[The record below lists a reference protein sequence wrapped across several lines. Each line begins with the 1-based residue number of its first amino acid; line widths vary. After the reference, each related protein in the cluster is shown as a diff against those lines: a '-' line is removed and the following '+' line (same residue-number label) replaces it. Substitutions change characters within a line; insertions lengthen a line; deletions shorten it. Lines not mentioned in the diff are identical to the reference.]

1 MMKRTLSFVMV
12 LLALVSFVFADVTV
26 KDLGDGTAEVTFFYG
41 NPRASEVVIAGD
53 FTNWEGGALPMTLIE
68 GKGWEYKT
76 VVPHDTVMK
85 YKFISDG
92 NWTADLK
99 APDTIDDGFGGKNGL
114 VEVAV
119 LVAAASG
126 NADAAAAASSGGAG
140 KLRFQ
145 SWSMAGFQT
154 KFQLKETVEGAED
167 NGVLATGLNVKSY
180 LKVSG
185 EALKNVPIFVEI
197 CLSDQQGMDNL
208 YLRDKLALKDG
219 LKNALVDTIFDPTYF
234 YGGQNAGKTALGHL
248 KYGITTPYVEWT
260 AGYKYAKMPPHASA
274 IWNTITDNWDA
285 GYNQTGGFS
294 AFQLGQALRQIGDVA
309 INAAII
315 PNRTADRAGNRYGM
329 AAWASADIAGHY
341 VDLQYNGAYGTT
353 YDTIFDDILEMDI
366 IAGYRGSF
374 GPIGVKVNAL
384 MNQYGSTENEDG
396 TKSPYAPGSSDVG
409 NVDDDADF
417 IDNVAANVQ
426 VAYTS
431 DVIGATVGYRMRG
444 KQANMMYVKQA
455 DGDTLISDQLG
466 DKDHQRV
473 WVNLSSAFGPATVGL
488 ETFFEMTLDKD
499 KESVWTADPE
509 NKQLFFKPSVGLN
522 LNDLAGIDA
531 TVDLYTNLYFN
542 TSDKHPFENGT
553 AEGSQFKMQELG
565 VKFAMGALN
574 DAIGGIEVLYG
585 LDNDDANYMF
595 NTLVAAVKLPLSI
608 TAQAGFGIRSA
619 KGDVEADTI
628 KNPFGFYLGAY
639 MPLKVLAKPTLY
651 TQFVYG
657 MDPYKGFGDGQ
668 YNYNLSGYTLDSG
681 VGNYANE
688 GAFRVGMAWEL

>member
-1 MMKRTLSFVMV
+1 MKRTLSFVMV

-145 SWSMAGFQT
+145 SWSKAGFQT

-185 EALKNVPIFVEI
+185 EALKNVPMYIEVALAEQDSFN
-197 CLSDQQGMDNL
+197 NL
-208 YLRDKLALKDG
+208 YNRDSLALKDG
-219 LKNALVDTIFDPTYF
+219 LKNALVDTIFDPAYF
-234 YGGQNAGKTALGHL
+234 YGGQEAAKTYLGHL

-260 AGYKYAKMPPHASA
+260 TGYKYAKMPPHASA

-384 MNQYGSTENEDG
+384 MNQYGTETVDADAKIKKNY
-396 TKSPYAPGSSDVG
+396 TPGSSDVG
-409 NVDDDADF
+409 EVDPEADF

-455 DGDTLISDQLG
+455 DSDTLISDQLG
-466 DKDHQRV
+466 DKDHQR
-473 WVNLSSAFGPATVGL
+473 
-488 ETFFEMTLDKD
+488 E
-499 KESVWTADPE
+499 
-509 NKQLFFKPSVGLN
+509 LN
-522 LNDLAGIDA
+522 
-531 TVDLYTNLYFN
+531 
-542 TSDKHPFENGT
+542 
-553 AEGSQFKMQELG
+553 
-565 VKFAMGALN
+565 
-574 DAIGGIEVLYG
+574 
-585 LDNDDANYMF
+585 
-595 NTLVAAVKLPLSI
+595 
-608 TAQAGFGIRSA
+608 RC
-619 KGDVEADTI
+619 KGDSCL
-628 KNPFGFYLGAY
+628 P
-639 MPLKVLAKPTLY
+639 
-651 TQFVYG
+651 
-657 MDPYKGFGDGQ
+657 
-668 YNYNLSGYTLDSG
+668 SGRGRNRRLC
-681 VGNYANE
+681 E
-688 GAFRVGMAWEL
+688 G